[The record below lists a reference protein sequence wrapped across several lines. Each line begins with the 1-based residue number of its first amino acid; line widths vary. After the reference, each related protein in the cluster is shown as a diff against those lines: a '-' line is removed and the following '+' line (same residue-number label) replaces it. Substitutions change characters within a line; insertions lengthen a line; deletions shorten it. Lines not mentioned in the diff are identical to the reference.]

1 MITANTLDE
10 LARHTS
16 SDPSAL
22 RATVQRFNAFAR
34 RGVDED
40 VQIAGDTWQSWT
52 DDGGD
57 LAVVR
62 EDTEVTT
69 LVVGRVEQETLE
81 ELIATLR

>member
-1 MITANTLDE
+1 MVEAHVDE
-10 LARHTS
+10 
-16 SDPSAL
+16 D
-22 RATVQRFNAFAR
+22 ATQ
-34 RGVDED
+34 GED
-40 VQIAGDTWQSWT
+40 VQIAGDRWQSWT

-62 EDTEVTT
+62 EDPEVTT